1 VSAGRFDRIQWS
13 STDVRVGDV
22 VFDLA
27 SADDGRPDDLMAS
40 RPRLIK
46 DELLVADYERVFT
59 PAVIAERPRMFEL
72 GLWDGASAIFW
83 SELLDPAVYIGI
95 DLDDR
100 GDSEVLKRYAT
111 EHEQIVTRWGVSQ
124 TDREALCA
132 LVHQHNATPLDL
144 VVDDASHLYEPTK
157 ASFEILFPL
166 LRPGG
171 LYLIEDWA
179 WSHWQEY
186 GSPEHPW
193 AFKTP
198 PTQLV
203 CELVAVAG
211 GSRDVIQDLTVLAGL
226 VAVTRGP
233 AHLDESFSLDGVVTH
248 RSAPSTADRLRHFGR
263 RAKRKVL
270 KPTR

>member
-1 VSAGRFDRIQWS
+1 VSAHKFDRIEWAD
-13 STDVRVGDV
+13 THVTVGDV

-27 SADDGRPDDLMAS
+27 SAGAARPVELTAS

-46 DELLVADYERVFT
+46 DRFLLADYERVFA
-59 PAVIAERPRMFEL
+59 PADVAEKPNMVEL

-100 GDSEVLKRYAT
+100 GDNEVLARYAAT
-111 EHEQIVTRWGVSQ
+111 HDRIVTRWGVSQ
-124 TDREALCA
+124 TDRAALCE
-132 LVHQHNATPLDL
+132 LVQTHEAAPLDL

-179 WSHWQEY
+179 WDHWREY
-186 GSPEHPW
+186 GSPAHPW
-193 AFKTP
+193 AFETP

-211 GSRDVIQDLTVLAGL
+211 GGRDVIQDLTVLAGL
-226 VAVTRGP
+226 VAVSRGL
-233 AHLDESFSLDGVVTH
+233 ADLDESFTLDNVVTH
-248 RSAPSTADRLRHFGR
+248 RPAPSTTDRLRRLAG

-270 KPTR
+270 PGN

>member
-1 VSAGRFDRIQWS
+1 MSASRFDRIEWS
-13 STDVRVGDV
+13 DSDVKVGTV

-27 SADDGRPDDLMAS
+27 SAETARPHDLTAA

-46 DELLVADYERVFT
+46 DELLLADYERVFG
-59 PAVIAERPRMFEL
+59 PADVAERPRMFEL

-100 GDSEVLKRYAT
+100 GDSDVLKRYIA
-111 EHEQIVTRWGVSQ
+111 EHDRIVTRWGVSQ
-124 TDREALCA
+124 TDRAALCE
-132 LVHQHNATPLDL
+132 LVHQHDAAPLEL
-144 VVDDASHLYEPTK
+144 VVDDASHLYGPTK

-179 WSHWQEY
+179 WDHWHEY
-186 GSPEHPW
+186 GSPQHPW
-193 AFKTP
+193 AFETP
-198 PTQLV
+198 PTDLV

-211 GSRDVIQDLTVLAGL
+211 GNREVIQDLTVLAGL

-233 AHLDESFSLDGVVTH
+233 ADLDESFSLDDVVTH
-248 RSAPSTADRLRHFGR
+248 RSAPSTGDRLRRLGR
-263 RAKRKVL
+263 HATRKVL
-270 KPTR
+270 KPSR